1 MYFVH
6 IVHVL
11 CDVAGQRLVIFLFLD
26 LYPAN
31 KPSGMCR
38 SDGVTTKLYLHAK
51 YNIKLGKRRRE
62 AGGKKD

>member
-1 MYFVH
+1 MCCVMWLDN
-6 IVHVL
+6 VL
-11 CDVAGQRLVIFLFLD
+11 SFFYSWIYD
-26 LYPAN
+26 PAN
-31 KPSGMCR
+31 KPPSGMCR